1 MKKITAA
8 LALALLAG
16 TAFGQNLVAPGPGR
30 GPMLGVD
37 WKIGTVVTTE
47 YKKVTGQLVLGQKL
61 DPVLKADGVEYL
73 LMIPRR
79 ANALVDAKN
88 GDTIT
93 VEGTATTVKSDT
105 KVQPVF
111 HAFKITINGKEIDL
125 TQAQGLGRGMMGW
138 DDRGQGYGQGGMMNR
153 GYGRRN

>member
-1 MKKITAA
+1 MKKITVA

-16 TAFGQNLVAPGPGR
+16 SAFAQNLVGPGLGR

-37 WKIGTVVTTE
+37 WKIGTIVTIE

-61 DPVLKADGVEYL
+61 EPVLKADGVEYL

-79 ANALVDAKN
+79 ANPLVDAKN
-88 GDTIT
+88 GETIT
-93 VEGTATTVKSDT
+93 VEGTATTIKSDT

-111 HAFKITINGKEIDL
+111 HAFKVTVNGKEVDL
-125 TQAQGLGRGMMGW
+125 TAFAQGRGMMGN
-138 DDRGQGYGQGGMMNR
+138 DDREPGEDRGAMMGPGYD
-153 GYGRRN
+153 RRN